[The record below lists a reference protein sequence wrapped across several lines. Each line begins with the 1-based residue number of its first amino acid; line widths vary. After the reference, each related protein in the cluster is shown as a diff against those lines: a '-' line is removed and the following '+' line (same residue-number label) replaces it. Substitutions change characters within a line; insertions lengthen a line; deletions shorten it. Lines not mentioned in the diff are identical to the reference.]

1 LVEQSPRDLHYS
13 AIQTGR
19 SVQKLFQCNKHN
31 SYWYVWQLVGF
42 LIPWKISVHLYCV
55 SDSGLRCNKH
65 NSYWYGG
72 RHLDSPWVLVRTV
85 KLILPS
91 QPAQAISFPLVRTTT
106 LGQSVYPNIALHIS
120 NYYISVASWKYSES
134 SPDGY
139 CHFYYFMC
147 KVYWWL
153 QFFFTVIL
161 RLTGN
166 CSKKCQVL
174 SMSGFSYYKLTTPTK
189 GPPIRHMGTHWTPP
203 WVWAMTTFISTQ
215 EKKYKNSI

>member
-1 LVEQSPRDLHYS
+1 MVEHSPRDLHYS

-72 RHLDSPWVLVRTV
+72 WYLDRQTAPGSWYGPWNWYYPRSRLRQYHFHWSVPRPLASLYI
-85 KLILPS
+85 LILPS
-91 QPAQAISFPLVRTTT
+91 ISE
-106 LGQSVYPNIALHIS
+106 N
-120 NYYISVASWKYSES
+120 

-153 QFFFTVIL
+153 QIFFTVIL
-161 RLTGN
+161 RLMLGSPTGN